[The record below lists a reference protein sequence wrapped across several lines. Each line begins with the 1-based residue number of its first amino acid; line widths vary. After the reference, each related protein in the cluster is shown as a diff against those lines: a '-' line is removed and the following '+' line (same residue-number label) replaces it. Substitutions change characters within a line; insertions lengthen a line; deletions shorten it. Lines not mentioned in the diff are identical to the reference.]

1 MKKLK
6 KLLIFSLLPLLLTAK
21 PVFADCPALPDAN
34 SPEPWQL
41 CHLVGIVQ
49 IAINLITTL
58 AVLIFFIM
66 ILIGG
71 FQFLFSG
78 GDTKGVE
85 KARNTLTWA
94 IIGLVILLLI
104 WFLLLAV
111 QAVTGVQV
119 TDFKIGI

>member
-1 MKKLK
+1 M
-6 KLLIFSLLPLLLTAK
+6 PK
-21 PVFADCPALPDAN
+21 PVFADCPPLPDAN
-34 SPEPWQL
+34 SPDPWQL

-49 IAINLITTL
+49 IAINLLTTL

-66 ILIGG
+66 ILVGG

-78 GDTKGVE
+78 GDAKGVE

-94 IIGLVILLLI
+94 IIGLIILLLI
-104 WFLLLAV
+104 WFMLLAV

-119 TDFKIGI
+119 TVFKIGI